1 MVYTKNNSARNY
13 TKNFAK
19 PSQKNFRSSSS
30 NSDGERGSFNSN
42 SSRFEGERGSFRS
55 NSANSEGE
63 RGSFRS
69 NSRSSAPKRRPSWEL
84 PQFEGQKKFFK
95 KPWGSSKPFTKNRR
109 DGEENSSGD
118 FQDSRSFSKRPR
130 QNDENFSEDFRSNE
144 RSFANKRHS
153 GDENFSRNSSE
164 NERPSR
170 GNSFARSDS
179 RSSRNSS
186 SGFRSNEG
194 PRERF
199 SKDKSSQFVKKD
211 STSHQSK
218 QDRKSN
224 RPYISPFHL
233 SITVNDLVETR
244 KFYGEM
250 LGLVEGRSD
259 NTWIDWNLFGHQLV
273 THLRPTKIDNRTQQ
287 IVNEVDSNGVP
298 VPHFG
303 VVIGWKH
310 FHNFA
315 QKLKDA
321 QMQFVIEPYIRFQG
335 EVGEQA
341 TMFFYDP
348 SGNAIEFKSFQDI
361 SQLFSKPQ
369 SPKPESAEE
378 ESNESESDDLE

>member
-1 MVYTKNNSARNY
+1 
-13 TKNFAK
+13 
-19 PSQKNFRSSSS
+19 
-30 NSDGERGSFNSN
+30 
-42 SSRFEGERGSFRS
+42 
-55 NSANSEGE
+55 
-63 RGSFRS
+63 
-69 NSRSSAPKRRPSWEL
+69 
-84 PQFEGQKKFFK
+84 
-95 KPWGSSKPFTKNRR
+95 
-109 DGEENSSGD
+109 
-118 FQDSRSFSKRPR
+118 
-130 QNDENFSEDFRSNE
+130 
-144 RSFANKRHS
+144 
-153 GDENFSRNSSE
+153 
-164 NERPSR
+164 
-170 GNSFARSDS
+170 
-179 RSSRNSS
+179 
-186 SGFRSNEG
+186 
-194 PRERF
+194 
-199 SKDKSSQFVKKD
+199 
-211 STSHQSK
+211 
-218 QDRKSN
+218 
-224 RPYISPFHL
+224 
-233 SITVNDLVETR
+233 
-244 KFYGEM
+244 M

-378 ESNESESDDLE
+378 ESNESEEESNESESDDLE